1 LLNSST
7 EILEKHILQFCR
19 TFRIVTSYAEDAAL
33 VDAIYFVRDGFID
46 GRMDLDQFEKSTKKL
61 ARRQFMVR
69 LLIKQAREKAGLT
82 KVSK

>member
-1 LLNSST
+1 M
-7 EILEKHILQFCR
+7 
-19 TFRIVTSYAEDAAL
+19 
-33 VDAIYFVRDGFID
+33 DAIYFVRDGFID